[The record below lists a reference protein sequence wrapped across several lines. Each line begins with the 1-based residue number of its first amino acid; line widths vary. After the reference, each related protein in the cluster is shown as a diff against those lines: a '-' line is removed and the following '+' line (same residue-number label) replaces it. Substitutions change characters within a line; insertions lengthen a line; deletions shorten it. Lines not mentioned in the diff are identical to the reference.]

1 MLDSI
6 VFECVVRTMLSLL
19 FGACLLWNFPMVAG
33 DSSSP
38 HRRLVGF
45 LFLPQF
51 PDLFPAGV
59 CSLSPSHLLSL
70 LPQLL
75 SSLLL
80 PASNND
86 CDIDANVNP
95 EPATEAVQVDVRPGH
110 QPLPVP
116 VDAVGILGVAVAAT
130 LAHRLVARR
139 SGWLG
144 GEGVA
149 AHAYDGG
156 RAGLASP
163 ASPGPS

>member
-19 FGACLLWNFPMVAG
+19 FGDRLLWNFPMVAG

-45 LFLPQF
+45 LFLPRF
-51 PDLFPAGV
+51 PDLFPGGV
-59 CSLSPSHLLSL
+59 RSLSPSHLLSS

-86 CDIDANVNP
+86 CDNDANGNP
-95 EPATEAVQVDVRPGH
+95 WNPPPKRAV
-110 QPLPVP
+110 
-116 VDAVGILGVAVAAT
+116 
-130 LAHRLVARR
+130 
-139 SGWLG
+139 
-144 GEGVA
+144 
-149 AHAYDGG
+149 
-156 RAGLASP
+156 
-163 ASPGPS
+163 